1 MKDKI
6 KIQDTTLIGNWDEV
20 QDYELSKITK
30 KDTDTQRLNGL
41 IIKGYETKFGKV
53 NENGERY
60 EPGCLDA
67 FIKSYFIDNGLNMVV
82 DLQHGWDID
91 AQIGRVVYL
100 ETNTVGFYFVAYIP
114 RTMPR
119 YEQVRNM
126 LAEGILQGFSKCGWA
141 TDWEW
146 VTEKDGSETFVVKE
160 MSILSVSLV
169 TSPANPIPFESV
181 GETVQ
186 NRLEYRNTLKDNHKK
201 SILKSR
207 TKNQKR

>member
-126 LAEGILQGFSKCGWA
+126 LAEGILQGFSKCGYA

-186 NRLEYRNTLKDNHKK
+186 NRIEYRNTLKDNHKK